1 MRFLQARHYKKADR
15 RIGDVSYVVLHTAEI
30 GESLEGAEALMKA
43 CAVNPRVASWHYAVD
58 PDSITQSVHEEDVAY
73 AAPGAN
79 RNGIQIE
86 LCGTARQSPMEWQDA
101 YSFYLLE
108 NAARLVADICL
119 RWELPIVFIPRE
131 TLRLPRVKGITTH
144 AEVSKAFG
152 KSDHWDPG
160 PHFPMAHFLQR
171 VTHYYQAPPTE
182 PAPARDIEPNEPG
195 GEP

>member
-1 MRFLQARHYKKADR
+1 MRFLQARHYR
-15 RIGDVSYVVLHTAEI
+15 PGPRSVSLVVIHTAEI
-30 GESLEGAEALMKA
+30 GESLEGAEALMKV
-43 CAVNPRVASWHYAVD
+43 CANNPRVASWHYAVD
-58 PDSITQSVHEEDVAY
+58 PDSITQSVHEEDVAF

-79 RNGIQIE
+79 HNGIHLE

-108 NAARLVADICL
+108 NAARLVADICM
-119 RWELPIVFIPRE
+119 RWDLPIVFVPRE
-131 TLRLPRVKGITTH
+131 TLKLPGAKGITTH

-160 PHFPMAHFLQR
+160 PHFPMAHFIQR
-171 VTHYYQAPPTE
+171 VKHFYAPPDTE
-182 PAPARDIEPNEPG
+182 PAPARDIESQEPG